1 MSGAGPRTAATPRRK
16 RSRCRTLITLAIA
29 ALGAVLSGCGCYRS
43 GSGAQAAPARRVIS
57 TDKAPAALATYSQ
70 AIEAGSTLYLAGQVG
85 LDPATRELAPGG
97 LEPEAR
103 RALENCKA
111 VLEAAGYD
119 LRDVVQVQVLLADI
133 ADYQA
138 FNAIYAGYFPQ
149 EPPARA
155 AYAVAALPRGA
166 KVEILMTAARASR

>member
-1 MSGAGPRTAATPRRK
+1 MRR
-16 RSRCRTLITLAIA
+16 SLGLVTLL
-29 ALGAVLSGCGCYRS
+29 LFCGC
-43 GSGAQAAPARRVIS
+43 AHQAPAPKAPPARRVIA

-70 AIEAGSTLYLAGQVG
+70 AIEVGNTLYLAGQVG

-111 VLEAAGYD
+111 VLAAAGYT
-119 LRDVVQVQVLLADI
+119 LGDVVQVQVLLADI

-138 FNAIYAGYFPQ
+138 FNAIYATYFPK

-166 KVEILMTAARASR
+166 KVEIVMTAARSR

>member
-1 MSGAGPRTAATPRRK
+1 MIATDR
-16 RSRCRTLITLAIA
+16 
-29 ALGAVLSGCGCYRS
+29 
-43 GSGAQAAPARRVIS
+43 
-57 TDKAPAALATYSQ
+57 APAALATYSQ
-70 AIEAGSTLYLAGQVG
+70 AIEVGNTLYLAGQVG
-85 LDPATRELAPGG
+85 LDPATHELVPGG

-111 VLEAAGYD
+111 VLEAGGYT
-119 LRDVVQVQVLLADI
+119 LKDVVQVQVLLADI

-138 FNAIYAGYFPQ
+138 FNAIYATYFPQ

-166 KVEILMTAARASR
+166 RVEILMTAARVSR

>member
-1 MSGAGPRTAATPRRK
+1 MRRALGSIAVLLLCGCACAHREAAPRTAP
-16 RSRCRTLITLAIA
+16 L
-29 ALGAVLSGCGCYRS
+29 
-43 GSGAQAAPARRVIS
+43 RRVIA

-70 AIEAGSTLYLAGQVG
+70 AIEVGSTLYLAGQIG

-111 VLEAAGYD
+111 VLEAAGYT

-133 ADYQA
+133 ADFQA
-138 FNAIYAGYFPQ
+138 FNAIYATYFPQ

-166 KVEILMTAARASR
+166 KVEILMTAARTPPPGAPGK